1 MCHRTINQH
10 VELAYLDPG
19 INNHYLAQ
27 KKSIL
32 SVSFC
37 LGLTRLQV
45 LCCVCPLIEIN
56 FIFCQNERYR
66 ETYLA
71 SQSGEKS
78 MSLCL
83 SLLFA
88 FYC

>member
-1 MCHRTINQH
+1 MLLMCHWTINQH
-10 VELAYLDPG
+10 VGLAYLDLG
-19 INNHYLAQ
+19 INNHFLH

-32 SVSFC
+32 SVTFC

-66 ETYLA
+66 ETYLV
-71 SQSGEKS
+71 SQRGEKNI
-78 MSLCL
+78 CL
-83 SLLFA
+83 
-88 FYC
+88 YV